1 MSGLPYAVPAN
12 YIVRLVEE
20 SNAAQGISRATEP
33 VQPHEHPTHFQ
44 FPRVSLHEMTLKTHY
59 RGPHKP
65 EQVSAPKSAG
75 VFAPATDIRETM
87 RSYHIEIEAPGVTN
101 KDSIMVQWL
110 TPHTLLVQGELKRP
124 VNIGLLDG
132 DQGSKV
138 WEGASGEGWPVESGH
153 VKVCYSRP
161 TVPPIRSSVP
171 SMQWANFSRQKQKQ
185 EDGGPLMRT
194 PSRETVEAELK
205 ADSIPTV
212 LLSERKVGPWR
223 RTFTLPDDV
232 EMKELKARLEG
243 GLLRIDLPKRSVEEE
258 IETRGGGIMIEIE

>member
-153 VKVCYSRP
+153 VK
-161 TVPPIRSSVP
+161 
-171 SMQWANFSRQKQKQ
+171 KQ